1 MAKGYGDLYDNGK
14 RESGVYNVT
23 RPNKQ
28 VLKVYCDM
36 ETDGGGWTVI
46 QRRNDGSTDFNRG
59 WSDYKHGFGDVE
71 KNMWIGLENMHSLAG
86 LNSNTTLRIELK
98 HRLKGD
104 ELFFAKYGSF
114 KIGNET
120 DGYRIRVSGYSGTAD
135 CKDLYDT
142 GKRDS
147 GIYHITRPNKQV
159 LEVYC
164 DMETDGGGW
173 TVIQRRIDGSTDFN
187 RGWSDYK
194 DGFGD
199 VGKNMW
205 MGLENMHSL
214 ASPNASTTLRID
226 LKHRLKGDELFFA
239 TYRSFQISDESD
251 RYRIRVSGYSGT
263 AGDAFNIENARK
275 NNKMQFFTKDRDNNH
290 NCAQQYKSGW
300 WYNGCHNCQLNGL
313 FPSTDTPHPTYM
325 SWIPIDGDTED
336 P

>member
-1 MAKGYGDLYDNGK
+1 M
-14 RESGVYNVT
+14 
-23 RPNKQ
+23 
-28 VLKVYCDM
+28 
-36 ETDGGGWTVI
+36 
-46 QRRNDGSTDFNRG
+46 GSTVLNFLLIYAAFSSCCHDIVKATLSTAGHFFQQSQNEG
-59 WSDYKHGFGDVE
+59 VGNDNSDRMFLKRSFFDCERKDRCSQVVRSKEIVAHEGTLSNDKSYE
-71 KNMWIGLENMHSLAG
+71 MW
-86 LNSNTTLRIELK
+86 K
-98 HRLKGD
+98 
-104 ELFFAKYGSF
+104 
-114 KIGNET
+114 KIPRAE
-120 DGYRIRVSGYSGTAD
+120 D

-325 SWIPIDGDTED
+325 SWIPIDGDYGNINFSEMKIRRT
-336 P
+336 

>member
-1 MAKGYGDLYDNGK
+1 MKFSATITFLLMFVLHNGYKAKCEIATTGSFFQKVENADEKQLKSDEVFLTPQIFNCERKNTCFRVVREKTSHNTYSNAEEKSLEGHSSYGEWQKVTVFKDCRDLYDNGK

-120 DGYRIRVSGYSGTAD
+120 DGYRIRVSGYSGTA
-135 CKDLYDT
+135 
-142 GKRDS
+142 
-147 GIYHITRPNKQV
+147 
-159 LEVYC
+159 
-164 DMETDGGGW
+164 
-173 TVIQRRIDGSTDFN
+173 
-187 RGWSDYK
+187 
-194 DGFGD
+194 
-199 VGKNMW
+199 
-205 MGLENMHSL
+205 
-214 ASPNASTTLRID
+214 
-226 LKHRLKGDELFFA
+226 
-239 TYRSFQISDESD
+239 
-251 RYRIRVSGYSGT
+251 
-263 AGDAFNIENARK
+263 GDAFKIQNAHSITK
-275 NNKMQFFTKDRDNNH
+275 NNGMEFSTKNRDNDLSSD
-290 NCAQQYKSGW
+290 NCAEKYNGGW
-300 WYNGCHNCQLNGL
+300 WYNACHSCQLNGL
-313 FPSTDTPHPTYM
+313 LPSTDTNSPGYM
-325 SWIPIDGDTED
+325 SWITIDGSYGSIKFSEMKIRHN
-336 P
+336 